1 MLVLGKTQF
10 FFNMTIILLCSF
22 LSFFTPPPAW
32 HYSLDEAKAIAHKE
46 HRHIL
51 LNFSGSDWCGPCIM
65 LRRQILDDT
74 VFMQMADTSLVLE
87 NADFPRKKKD
97 QLSPQQQSINNA
109 LADQY
114 NAEGQFPR
122 TLLLNADGKV
132 LKTWDGNPGVKPDVF
147 AKEVEDLVEA
157 DLGSSES
164 GTKK

>member
-1 MLVLGKTQF
+1 MAT
-10 FFNMTIILLCSF
+10 ILLCSV
-22 LSFFTPPPAW
+22 LWFFAPTSAW
-32 HYSLDEAKAIAHKE
+32 HYNMDEARAIAHKE
-46 HRHIL
+46 HKHIL

-65 LRRQILDDT
+65 LRQQILDDT
-74 VFMQMADTSLVLE
+74 VFLQMADTSLVLV

-132 LKTWDGNPGVKPDVF
+132 LKTWDGNPGVKPEVF

-157 DLGSSES
+157 DAES
-164 GTKK
+164 AEAGKTKN

>member
-1 MLVLGKTQF
+1 MAT
-10 FFNMTIILLCSF
+10 ILLCSL

-32 HYSLDEAKAIAHKE
+32 HYNMDEAKAIAHKE

-74 VFMQMADTSLVLE
+74 VFLQMADTSLVLV

-132 LKTWDGNPGVKPDVF
+132 LKTWDGNPGIKPEVF

-157 DLGSSES
+157 DAGSAEA
-164 GTKK
+164 GKIKN

>member
-1 MLVLGKTQF
+1 
-10 FFNMTIILLCSF
+10 
-22 LSFFTPPPAW
+22 
-32 HYSLDEAKAIAHKE
+32 
-46 HRHIL
+46 
-51 LNFSGSDWCGPCIM
+51 M

-74 VFMQMADTSLVLE
+74 VFQQMADTSLVLV

-132 LKTWDGNPGVKPDVF
+132 LKTWDGNPGVKPEVF

>member
-1 MLVLGKTQF
+1 MRRTCL
-10 FFNMTIILLCSF
+10 TITGMCLMILHAFSQGSLWLFAAQPS
-22 LSFFTPPPAW
+22 W
-32 HYSLDEAKAIAHKE
+32 HYNMDEAKAIARKE

-74 VFMQMADTSLVLE
+74 VFLQMADTSLVLV

-109 LADQY
+109 LADKY
-114 NAEGQFPR
+114 DTDGQFPR

-132 LKTWDGNPGVKPDVF
+132 LKTWDGNPDVKPEVF
-147 AKEVEDLVEA
+147 AREVQAIINA
-157 DLGSSES
+157 D
-164 GTKK
+164 KQ

>member
-1 MLVLGKTQF
+1 MAT
-10 FFNMTIILLCSF
+10 ILLCSV
-22 LSFFTPPPAW
+22 LWFFTPTPAW
-32 HYSLDEAKAIAHKE
+32 HYNMDEARAIAHKE
-46 HRHIL
+46 HKHIL

-74 VFMQMADTSLVLE
+74 VFLQMADTSLVLV

-114 NAEGQFPR
+114 NSEGQFPR

-132 LKTWDGNPGVKPDVF
+132 LKTWDGNPGVKPEVF

-157 DLGSSES
+157 DAES
-164 GTKK
+164 AEAGKTKN

>member
-1 MLVLGKTQF
+1 
-10 FFNMTIILLCSF
+10 MTRILLCSV
-22 LSFFTPPPAW
+22 LWFFTSPPAW
-32 HYSLDEAKAIAHKE
+32 HYNLDEAKTIAHKE

-74 VFMQMADTSLVLE
+74 VFLQMADTSLVLV

-132 LKTWDGNPGVKPDVF
+132 LKTWDGNPGVKPEAF
-147 AKEVEDLVEA
+147 AKEVENLVTA
-157 DLGSSES
+157 DAGSAAA
-164 GTKK
+164 GKTKN

>member
-1 MLVLGKTQF
+1 MA
-10 FFNMTIILLCSF
+10 TIFLCSF
-22 LSFFTPPPAW
+22 LWFFTSPPAW
-32 HYSLDEAKAIAHKE
+32 HYNLDEAKAIAHKE

-74 VFMQMADTSLVLE
+74 VFQQMADTSLVLV

>member
-1 MLVLGKTQF
+1 MAT
-10 FFNMTIILLCSF
+10 ILLSSL
-22 LSFFTPPPAW
+22 LSFFTYSSGHFAPPPVW
-32 HYSLDEAKAIAHKE
+32 HYNMDEAKAIAHKE

-74 VFMQMADTSLVLE
+74 AFLKMADTTLVLV

-122 TLLLNADGKV
+122 TLLLDADGKV

-147 AKEVEDLVEA
+147 AQEVESLVEA
-157 DLGSSES
+157 DTHSAE
-164 GTKK
+164 TAAKN